1 MLIIRRHKPWII
13 ANEENVPLLV
23 TRLPML
29 VQISRWKFVSF
40 IERYKEHYTL
50 NVLYILPHVYSPFK
64 FLTNALTSAV
74 HWETIILKKI
84 LQVSAFGKFVD
95 EKIDQE
101 KEISSLGGTR
111 WRLIHQRT
119 ENRVGRTN
127 SKVSKNAMK
136 TRLETW

>member
-1 MLIIRRHKPWII
+1 M
-13 ANEENVPLLV
+13 ND
-23 TRLPML
+23 
-29 VQISRWKFVSF
+29 
-40 IERYKEHYTL
+40 
-50 NVLYILPHVYSPFK
+50 LYILPHVYSPFK

-111 WRLIHQRT
+111 
-119 ENRVGRTN
+119 
-127 SKVSKNAMK
+127 
-136 TRLETW
+136 